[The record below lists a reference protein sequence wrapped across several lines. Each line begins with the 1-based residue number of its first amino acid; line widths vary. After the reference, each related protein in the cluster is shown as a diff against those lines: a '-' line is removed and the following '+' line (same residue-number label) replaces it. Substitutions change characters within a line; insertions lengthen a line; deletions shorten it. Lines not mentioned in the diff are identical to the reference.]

1 MDALKKHL
9 TKIAKDRQEK
19 LRKKLGKEAYSA
31 AMRAI
36 SLQKKKKK
44 VIWNPTNVKI
54 ETKGRGRPIKTKRK

>member
-44 VIWNPTNVKI
+44 VI
-54 ETKGRGRPIKTKRK
+54 